1 MCGKIPIS
9 GTFSTSWKLESTV
22 CNHLFGRRLFFSFLI
37 FIQNNSVTIRSRRI
51 PANSVTFRKQYFCGL
66 AFSSRAAFCFFKI
79 TWRLWFGFSLIILR
93 GSYKETFRR
102 GSHNVNKFTYLM
114 KNSPKCL
121 ICLKHEKDYNYSL
134 QVYFNYVIRLS
145 KAVGLTLLFSTKLSF
160 YFHSNSLTKAQR
172 E

>member
-1 MCGKIPIS
+1 MVSRSP
-9 GTFSTSWKLESTV
+9 
-22 CNHLFGRRLFFSFLI
+22 RARSF
-37 FIQNNSVTIRSRRI
+37 
-51 PANSVTFRKQYFCGL
+51 
-66 AFSSRAAFCFFKI
+66 AFLKSPGD
-79 TWRLWFGFSLIILR
+79 FGFGFFLIILR

-134 QVYFNYVIRLS
+134 QVYFNYVIRLG

-160 YFHSNSLTKAQR
+160 YFHSNSLTKA
-172 E
+172 